1 MTAVLAPPRTIA
13 RPLAATPARTLALV
27 IAFAALTAVLA
38 QLRIPLPGTPVPVT
52 GQTLGVLVAGGVL
65 GMRAGALSQALYLLV
80 GLVGLP
86 VFTDA
91 GSGWEVVSGATG
103 GYLVGFVAAAA
114 LVGWLVERGE
124 DRHVVTSATAMLAG
138 TAVIYVVGAAWLAR
152 TLGVPVVTADG
163 TANAVT
169 LGVVPFVVG
178 DLLKITLAGTLF
190 PAARRLLSR

>member
-1 MTAVLAPPRTIA
+1 

-27 IAFAALTAVLA
+27 VAFAALTAVLA

-52 GQTLGVLVAGGVL
+52 GQTLGVLLAGGAL

-103 GYLVGFVAAAA
+103 GYLVAFVAAAG

-124 DRHVVTSATAMLAG
+124 DRHVVTSAAAMLAG
-138 TAVIYVVGAAWLAR
+138 TAVIYAAGTGWLAW
-152 TLGVPVVTADG
+152 T
-163 TANAVT
+163 
-169 LGVVPFVVG
+169 
-178 DLLKITLAGTLF
+178 
-190 PAARRLLSR
+190 